1 MSGGTRSRALLI
13 SSLVLAVA
21 PKCPACLL
29 AYAGLVGS
37 ASLSWSVYGAYSQWL
52 AVATAVSLAL
62 TVGAVAFQGRCRHET
77 APALIALLASAAIL
91 AGRFWLHQKPFIYL
105 GMAALL
111 GAAVRAS
118 RPAGCSSCS
127 ATRSGEDHM
136 ERSNR
141 WRFTALLAVLMIAGV
156 IAGTAGLR
164 AQQPPPPKGPCPFA
178 AIDIDKYGRQPFQN
192 PPDKRAHDGWLET
205 TLSVEYT
212 NPKAVSLGG
221 CPVTLRSYNG
231 QLVGPTLRI
240 RPGETLA
247 PTLKNALPLESP
259 DEAAS
264 QIAQEATNAFID
276 TMPHSFNTTN
286 LHTHGLHVSPTGNSD
301 NVLLAIPPQTSFPYE
316 IHVPSNHPRGTFW
329 YHAHTH
335 GSTAIQVGSGMSG
348 ALIIEDDPEEI
359 PEALRKANEREK
371 VMVFQTI
378 LYDTYGRADDITAFF
393 PDSKSTEVLCKEGK
407 SGCTWQNSLR
417 RVTINGQ
424 IVPTIKMRPGEIQR
438 WRMIDTSFRES
449 LSIHLESH
457 SLHEIALDGIYLG
470 RIDTWGPAQTV
481 QLQPGYRS
489 DVLVQAS
496 MKPGT
501 YRLIDA
507 PTSAIQALRGV
518 EEDENLLAEIVVEGD
533 PVDMKL
539 PTDAEMAKLAPFPGV
554 NLQAQADGVQT
565 AVFKLGSSANPT
577 NDPRNYF
584 QINYAAFNPTRI
596 RYVKLGATDMLN
608 LTTVGDPSVITN
620 GIPPLP
626 HVFHIH
632 VNPFQTTRTDP
643 EGSSETVWK
652 DTLLIPAG
660 QTLNIYTQYTD
671 YIGQFVMHCHI
682 LDHED
687 LGMMEIVEVVG
698 EDTGTPTMTH
708 SGHSH

>member
-1 MSGGTRSRALLI
+1 MARRSGSRALLI
-13 SSLVLAVA
+13 SSLALALA

-37 ASLSWSVYGAYSQWL
+37 ASLSWSAYGIYGAWML
-52 AVATAVSLAL
+52 PLTIVSLTL
-62 TVGAVAFQGRCRHET
+62 TVGAILFQSRREGSA
-77 APALIALLASAAIL
+77 APAILALLGAAAIV
-91 AGRFWLHQKPFIYL
+91 AGRFWLHQKPFVYL
-105 GMAALL
+105 GMAMLA
-111 GAAVRAS
+111 GAALWAARP
-118 RPAGCSSCS
+118 RPACHDSH
-127 ATRSGEDHM
+127 SGEDCSM
-136 ERSNR
+136 TRSR
-141 WRFTALLAVLMIAGV
+141 RLSTTALLLALAFAAPMGAH
-156 IAGTAGLR
+156 
-164 AQQPPPPKGPCPFA
+164 AQQPPPPKAPCPFA

-192 PPDKRAHDGWLET
+192 PPDLKSHDGWLQT
-205 TLSVEYT
+205 ILSVQLT
-212 NPKAVSLGG
+212 DPKTTSLGG
-221 CPVTLRSYNG
+221 CPVSLRTYNG
-231 QLVGPTLRI
+231 QLVGPTFRI
-240 RPGETLA
+240 KPGDTLA
-247 PTLKNALPLESP
+247 PTLRNALPLESP
-259 DEAAS
+259 DEAAA
-264 QIAQEATNAFID
+264 QIKQEADNAFID
-276 TMPHSFNTTN
+276 TKPHSFNTTN

-301 NVLLAIPPQTSFPYE
+301 NVLLAIPPTTSFPYE
-316 IHVPSNHPRGTFW
+316 IRVPSDHPSGSFW

-335 GSTAIQVGSGMSG
+335 GSTAIQVGSGMAG

-378 LYDTYGRADDITAFF
+378 LYDANGRADDITAFF
-393 PDSKSTEVLCKEGK
+393 PDSPSTEKLCKEGK

-424 IVPTIKMRPGEIQR
+424 IVPIITMRPGEVQR

-449 LSIHLESH
+449 LAIHLEGH
-457 SLHEIALDGIYLG
+457 ELHEIALDGLYLG
-470 RIDTWGPAQTV
+470 RVDTWGVTQTV

-496 MKPGT
+496 LKPGV

-507 PTSAIQALRGV
+507 PSSGLQALRGV
-518 EEDENLLAEIVVEGD
+518 AEDENLLAEIHVEGE
-533 PVDMKL
+533 PMDMKL

-554 NLQAQADGVQT
+554 NLQAKADGVQV
-565 AVFKLGSSANPT
+565 AVFKIGSSANPA

-584 QINYAAFNPTRI
+584 QINYSAFNPTRI
-596 RYVKLGATDMLN
+596 RYVKLGGTDMWS
-608 LTTVGDPSVITN
+608 LTTVGDPAAITG

-632 VNPFQTTRTDP
+632 VNPFQSTRLDP
-643 EGSSETVWK
+643 EGNSEVVWK
-652 DTLLIPAG
+652 DTLLVPAG
-660 QTLNIYTQYTD
+660 ETVNIYTQYTD

-698 EDTGTPTMTH
+698 VDTGTPTMTH
-708 SGHSH
+708 GGGHSH

>member
-1 MSGGTRSRALLI
+1 MT
-13 SSLVLAVA
+13 
-21 PKCPACLL
+21 
-29 AYAGLVGS
+29 
-37 ASLSWSVYGAYSQWL
+37 
-52 AVATAVSLAL
+52 
-62 TVGAVAFQGRCRHET
+62 
-77 APALIALLASAAIL
+77 
-91 AGRFWLHQKPFIYL
+91 
-105 GMAALL
+105 
-111 GAAVRAS
+111 
-118 RPAGCSSCS
+118 
-127 ATRSGEDHM
+127 
-136 ERSNR
+136 RSNR
-141 WRFTALLAVLMIAGV
+141 WRTTALLLALALAG
-156 IAGTAGLR
+156 ATGLR

-178 AIDIDKYGRQPFQN
+178 AIDIDKYGRQDFQN
-192 PPDKRAHDGWLET
+192 PPDKRSHEGRLET
-205 TLSVEYT
+205 TLAVQYT
-212 NPKAVSLGG
+212 DPKATSLGG

-240 RPGETLA
+240 KPGDTLA
-247 PTLKNALPLESP
+247 PTLQNALPLETP

-264 QIAQEATNAFID
+264 QVKQEATNAFID

-316 IHVPSNHPRGTFW
+316 IHVPANHPPGTFW

-359 PEALRKANEREK
+359 PESLRKANEHEK

-378 LYDTYGRADDITAFF
+378 LYDANGRADDITAFF
-393 PDSKSTEVLCKEGK
+393 PDSPATEKLCKEGK

-424 IVPTIKMRPGEIQR
+424 IVPIIKMHPGEVQR

-449 LSIHLESH
+449 LSLHLEGH
-457 SLHEIALDGIYLG
+457 SLHEIALDGLYLG

-496 MKPGT
+496 LTPGV

-507 PTSAIQALRGV
+507 PTSAVQALRGV
-518 EEDENLLAEIVVEGD
+518 VEDENLLAEIHVEGD

-565 AVFKLGSSANPT
+565 AVFKLGSSANPA

-584 QINYAAFNPTRI
+584 QINYSAFNPTRI
-596 RYVKLGATDMLN
+596 RYVKLGATDMWS
-608 LTTVGDPSVITN
+608 LTTVGDPSVIAN

-643 EGSSETVWK
+643 EGNNEVVWK

-708 SGHSH
+708 SAHSH